1 MLKYILKRL
10 FYAFLTV
17 LGVAT
22 VVFLLQ
28 HLSGDPITLIL
39 PPEASTPQEIAR
51 LRMVMGLDKPLYVQY
66 GVFLSGLLHGDLGY
80 SYRQGAPAL
89 TLALSRVPATFQLAF
104 SGMLVA
110 CTIGITAGIVAA
122 TKRDT
127 IIDRI
132 VMSAALIGQAMPVF
146 WTGILLIIVFSV
158 KLKWL
163 PAIGNGGFQ
172 SLIMPALAIGGYSAA
187 RIGRMTRSSM
197 LEVLGM
203 DYIRTARGKGLREKS
218 VILKHCFRNTLIPIV
233 TVLGLEFAGL
243 MGGTVITESVFAWPG
258 VGRLAVA
265 AVLGRDY
272 PVVQAVVLI
281 VSTIFVLINLG
292 VDLLYGYLDPRIS
305 VSGSSK

>member
-28 HLSGDPITLIL
+28 HLSGDPVTLIL
-39 PPEASTPQEIAR
+39 PPEASSPQEIAR
-51 LRMVMGLDKPLYVQY
+51 LRAAMGLDKPLYVQY
-66 GVFLSGLLHGDLGY
+66 GLFLSGLLHGDLGY

-89 TLALSRVPATFQLAF
+89 ALALSRVPATFQLAL

-110 CTIGITAGIVAA
+110 CTIGITAGMFAA

-132 VMSAALIGQAMPVF
+132 VMSVALVGQAMPVF
-146 WTGILLIIVFSV
+146 WTGILFIIVFSV

-187 RIGRMTRSSM
+187 RIARMTRSSM
-197 LEVLGM
+197 LEVLRM

-218 VILKHCFRNTLIPIV
+218 VIVKHCFRNALIPIV

-265 AVLGRDY
+265 AILGRDY

-305 VSGSSK
+305 VSSSSK